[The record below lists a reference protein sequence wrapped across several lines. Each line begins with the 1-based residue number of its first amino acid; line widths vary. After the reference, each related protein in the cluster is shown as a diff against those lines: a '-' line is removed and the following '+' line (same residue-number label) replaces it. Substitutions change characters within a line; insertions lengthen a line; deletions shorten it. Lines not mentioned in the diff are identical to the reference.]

1 MRTIAFAT
9 MFFAASTTALC
20 QNPAKEPDTLQALL
34 AEVHQLRQ
42 DIEGMTLASQRVQI
56 ALYTLQ
62 MQDAAVARSAQRV
75 DSAHNKC
82 AGEESNRQ
90 HVAADVQRFEN
101 AVAAGTLAEP
111 EARDVRARLAEMKA
125 TLEAQTAS
133 VQACQAA
140 EADAASQLRN
150 DQATLAEIRERI
162 NRLDRSLE
170 QLGGGK

>member
-101 AVAAGTLAEP
+101 AVAAGA
-111 EARDVRARLAEMKA
+111 
-125 TLEAQTAS
+125 LEAQTAS